1 MGMTGIEIFKLLPK
15 TNCGECGVSTCLA
28 FAMNLA
34 AGKAE
39 LASCP
44 YVSEEAKKILAEQ
57 SAPPI
62 RTVVIGTGDYAT
74 KVGGELVQ
82 FRHEKTFNN
91 PTGLGCVISTDEDD
105 ASVQGKLDR
114 FKALQFERVGVLMR
128 PEFIAIQDKTN
139 DPAKYK
145 AFVEKIMG
153 MTDAALILVSPNP
166 DVMEAALSVAK
177 DRKPLI
183 YAVTMK
189 NGPKMAPLAKKYDCP
204 VAIRSDGTLDTAMK
218 ITQNL
223 MKMEIKD
230 IVIDTGAR
238 DLKTVFT
245 YNVQIRRAALVDKV
259 RPLGFPTIIF
269 ANEMAS
275 TPEEETLVGATFIAK
290 YGGIVLFSDLQP
302 HFIYPLLLQRLNI
315 FTDPQRPMKA
325 EPGFYPINNPDENSP
340 ILVTCNFSLTY
351 FIVAGE
357 IEASRMPAWLVVK
370 DTEGLSVM
378 TAWAAG
384 KFSGEDVGAWIKKCG
399 VLDKVKH
406 KSVVIPGYAAAISG
420 ELEEELPGYH
430 VVVGPREASQ
440 ITKFLKVFTP
450 K

>member
-1 MGMTGIEIFKLLPK
+1 
-15 TNCGECGVSTCLA
+15 
-28 FAMNLA
+28 
-34 AGKAE
+34 
-39 LASCP
+39 
-44 YVSEEAKKILAEQ
+44 
-57 SAPPI
+57 
-62 RTVVIGTGDYAT
+62 
-74 KVGGELVQ
+74 
-82 FRHEKTFNN
+82 
-91 PTGLGCVISTDEDD
+91 
-105 ASVQGKLDR
+105 
-114 FKALQFERVGVLMR
+114 MR

-153 MTDAALILVSPNP
+153 LTDAALILVSPNP
-166 DVMEAALSVAK
+166 DVMEAALAVAK

-189 NGPKMAPLAKKYDCP
+189 NGPKMAPIAKKYDCP
-204 VAIRSDGTLDTAMK
+204 VAVRSDGTLDTVMK

-230 IVIDTGAR
+230 IVIDTGVR
-238 DLKTVFT
+238 DLKTAFT
-245 YNVQIRRAALVDKV
+245 HSVQIRRAALVDRA
-259 RPLGFPTIIF
+259 RPLGFPTIVF

-275 TPEEETLVGATFIAK
+275 SPEEEVMVAATFISK
-290 YGGIVLFSDLQP
+290 YGGIVLLSDLQP
-302 HFIYPLLLQRLNI
+302 HFVFPLLLQRLNI
-315 FTDPQRPMKA
+315 FTDPQRPMTA
-325 EPGFYPINNPDENSP
+325 EPGVYPINNPDENAP
-340 ILVTCNFSLTY
+340 VLVTCNFSLTY
-351 FIVAGE
+351 FIVSGE
-357 IEASRMPAWLVVK
+357 VESSRMPAWLVVK

-420 ELEEELPGYH
+420 ELEEELAGYN

-440 ITKFLKVFTP
+440 ITKFLKTFSP